1 MIVIEERKLA
11 SPFFSVCVPQHNRTS
26 FFLKCLESFRTQTL
40 QDFELCISDGASTDG
55 RSQEI
60 LGVLSA
66 WGFSFCFARHEH
78 NLQYDPNL
86 RSSVS
91 LAQGRYCLLFGNDD
105 MLAHPTALEMI
116 ARYLEVHR
124 FPEVA
129 ITNYGQIG
137 TGAIFRRIQQTGVL
151 GAGPHTAVSNF
162 RNFSFVSGI
171 LIDR

>member
-1 MIVIEERKLA
+1 MIIIEERRLL
-11 SPFFSVCVPQHNRTS
+11 SPLFSVCVPQYNRTS
-26 FFLKCLESFRTQTL
+26 FFLKCLESFRMQTF
-40 QDFELCISDGASTDG
+40 QNFEVCISDGGSTDG

-60 LGVLSA
+60 LDLLSD

-86 RSSVS
+86 RSSIS

-105 MLAHPTALEMI
+105 MLAHPTALEMT
-116 ARYLEVHR
+116 ARHLEVHR

-129 ITNYGQIG
+129 ITNYRQIG
-137 TGAIFRRIQQTGVL
+137 TGVFRRIQETAVL

-162 RNFSFVSGI
+162 RNFSF
-171 LIDR
+171 